1 MDLPQII
8 PDEVTEQLAYVLDF
22 EPEDVLRT
30 SAKTRE
36 GILEVLDAI
45 VERVPHPNGA
55 DGDADE
61 ARALMFDSWY
71 DPVRGFCG
79 LIAVHDGCVREGQ
92 TLTAMHQGINVS
104 VQQIG
109 MLLPEKTLYKVA
121 SPRDKWAS
129 FTPASRRPRSTWE
142 TRSSTPPAVSR
153 MWSPSH
159 PFRLP
164 KR

>member
-45 VERVPHPNGA
+45 VERVPHPNGV

-79 LIAVHDGCVREGQ
+79 LIAVHDGCVRKLPNPHRNAPG
-92 TLTAMHQGINVS
+92 HQRIRAANRHAAAR
-104 VQQIG
+104 
-109 MLLPEKTLYKVA
+109 KDAYK
-121 SPRDKWAS
+121 
-129 FTPASRRPRSTWE
+129 
-142 TRSSTPPAVSR
+142 
-153 MWSPSH
+153 
-159 PFRLP
+159 
-164 KR
+164 